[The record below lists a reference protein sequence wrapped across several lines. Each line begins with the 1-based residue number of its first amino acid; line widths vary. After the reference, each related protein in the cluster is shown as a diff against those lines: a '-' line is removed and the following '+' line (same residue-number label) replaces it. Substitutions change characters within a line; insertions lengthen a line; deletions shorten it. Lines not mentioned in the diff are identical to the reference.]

1 MSGTPALPPDAAVAP
16 TRGEPSVPS
25 SELAAPS
32 SAPVAPAIEAP
43 EGLDLGTPRPEN
55 TLLVGEI
62 AAARGDLGAELS
74 ALEQTVR
81 EALHP
86 VNFARRNTGKLVGGG
101 AAAAFLYLGGP
112 GRLARRLGRALRGD
126 RPPPEVKQL
135 MPDDVAKV
143 LEGMGPSGE
152 ALRNTLDRGFADYVQ
167 GRKKSEPSGPR
178 SLWRFVDAVSLPIG
192 IAIARRISDRIV
204 NPPDGDKD

>member
-1 MSGTPALPPDAAVAP
+1 MSGTPAMPPEGVGPAMAP
-16 TRGEPSVPS
+16 DMPAPPPTEPASP
-25 SELAAPS
+25 P
-32 SAPVAPAIEAP
+32 IEAP
-43 EGLDLGTPRPEN
+43 EGLDLGSPRPEN
-55 TLLVGEI
+55 SPLVREI

-74 ALEQTVR
+74 ALEQTTR

-126 RPPPEVKQL
+126 RPPPQVKQL

-178 SLWRFVDAVSLPIG
+178 SLWRFVDAVSLPVG
-192 IAIARRISDRIV
+192 IAIARRVSDRIV
-204 NPPDGDKD
+204 NPPHENED

>member
-1 MSGTPALPPDAAVAP
+1 MSGAPALPPDAAAAP
-16 TRGEPSVPS
+16 TGGEPSVP
-25 SELAAPS
+25 P
-32 SAPVAPAIEAP
+32 SAPAVPAIEAP
-43 EGLDLGTPRPEN
+43 EGLDLGMPRPEN
-55 TLLVGEI
+55 ASLVGEI

-74 ALEQTVR
+74 ALEQAAR

-86 VNFARRNTGKLVGGG
+86 MNFARRNTGKLVGGG

-126 RPPPEVKQL
+126 RPPPQVKQL

-204 NPPDGDKD
+204 NPPDESKE